1 MKIAVSAH
9 GAGLDS
15 GMDPRFGRCQYLIV
29 VDTETMDYDSFANPS
44 VSASGGAGIQAA
56 RFVAEKGIHAVVTG
70 SIGPN
75 AQEVLSSAGIRMFTG
90 ASGTV
95 REVVEQFKAGLL
107 QNARNHDER

>member
-15 GMDPRFGRCQYLIV
+15 GVDLRFGRCQYLTV
-29 VDTETMDYDSFANPS
+29 VDTETMDYDSFVNPS
-44 VSASGGAGIQAA
+44 VSASGGAGVQAA
-56 RFVAEKGIHAVVTG
+56 SFVADKGIHAVVTG
-70 SIGPN
+70 NIGPN

-95 REVVEQFKAGLL
+95 REVVEEFKAGRLR
-107 QNARNHDER
+107 NARNHEKH